1 MTRTSSSSHSA
12 PRRRE
17 PSGRAPTRTSRRYSP
32 IDPSD
37 WALRL
42 DSALLASGDTVDLD
56 DSRPEVPDE
65 APPERVGRFRIA
77 GVLGRG
83 GMATVYRAFDPARG
97 DQQVVQP
104 ARAAAIVAALARALE
119 YLHGRGVVHRD
130 LKPANVVLH
139 AARGPVILDLGLA
152 KDLRSGRRLTANGEI
167 LGTVSFMAPE
177 QVRGGDVDART
188 DVYALGAVL
197 FALIT
202 GRSPH
207 PGPPAVALR
216 RILRGAT
223 PSLCAAAPTTPPALD
238 RVCTSA
244 LATEPARRPA
254 SAAALARA
262 LEQALHEAT
271 A

>member
-97 DQQVVQP
+97 DQQVALKVLRGAEP
-104 ARAAAIVAALARALE
+104 DPRRAARFEQEAALALSLDHGSFVRAFE
-119 YLHGRGVVHRD
+119 RGEDEGRPFYVME
-130 LKPANVVLH
+130 
-139 AARGPVILDLGLA
+139 
-152 KDLRSGRRLTANGEI
+152 RSSR
-167 LGTVSFMAPE
+167 AP
-177 QVRGGDVDART
+177 RSPTCSSA
-188 DVYALGAVL
+188 
-197 FALIT
+197 T
-202 GRSPH
+202 GRSSRRA
-207 PGPPAVALR
+207 PPRSWPRWRAR
-216 RILRGAT
+216 WSTSTGAGSSTATSSPRTSSCT
-223 PSLCAAAPTTPPALD
+223 P
-238 RVCTSA
+238 
-244 LATEPARRPA
+244 
-254 SAAALARA
+254 RA
-262 LEQALHEAT
+262 GR
-271 A
+271 